1 MSCCECVSCVSRARD
16 NGFGF
21 VRRNEYSNSNIVVE
35 TYVTEGYVRRMDFG
49 MNESI
54 IMNRR

>member
-21 VRRNEYSNSNIVVE
+21 VRRNQYSNSNIVVE

-49 MNESI
+49 MNES
-54 IMNRR
+54 